1 MKGAMTLITTWL
13 NDITDVIKALIALGI
28 AVGILFND
36 YFGVIAGIGT
46 LMGQFGDAG
55 VAGLVALLILV
66 SFYNKSK

>member
-1 MKGAMTLITTWL
+1 MKGAMNLLTTWL
-13 NDITDVIKALIALGI
+13 NDITNVLKALIALGV

-55 VAGLVALLILV
+55 VAGLIALLILV
-66 SFYNKSK
+66 SFYNKQ

>member
-55 VAGLVALLILV
+55 VAGLIALLILV
-66 SFYNKSK
+66 SFYNKGK

>member
-1 MKGAMTLITTWL
+1 MKGAMNLLTTWL
-13 NDITDVIKALIALGI
+13 NDITNVLKALIALGV

-55 VAGLVALLILV
+55 VAGLIALLILV
-66 SFYNKSK
+66 SFYNKD

>member
-1 MKGAMTLITTWL
+1 MKGAMNLLTTWL
-13 NDITDVIKALIALGI
+13 TDITNVLKALIALGV

-55 VAGLVALLILV
+55 VAGLIALLILV
-66 SFYNKSK
+66 SFYNKQ

>member
-1 MKGAMTLITTWL
+1 MKGAMTLITSWL
-13 NDITDVIKALIALGI
+13 NDITNVLKALIGLGV
-28 AVGILFND
+28 AVRILFND

-55 VAGLVALLILV
+55 VAGLIALLILV

>member
-1 MKGAMTLITTWL
+1 MKGAMNLLTTWL
-13 NDITDVIKALIALGI
+13 TDITNVLKALISLGV

-55 VAGLVALLILV
+55 VAGLIALLLIV
-66 SFYNKSK
+66 SFYNKDK